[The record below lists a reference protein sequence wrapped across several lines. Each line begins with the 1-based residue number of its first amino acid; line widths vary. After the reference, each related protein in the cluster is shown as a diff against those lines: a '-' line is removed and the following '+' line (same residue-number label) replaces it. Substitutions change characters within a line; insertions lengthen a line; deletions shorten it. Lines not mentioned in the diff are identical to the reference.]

1 MNITRAFT
9 WLGLIF
15 VLLAVLAV
23 MKGMFWLSIGLLVGV
38 VVAGI
43 LLTMWNAWR

>member
-23 MKGMFWLSIGLLVGV
+23 MKGMFWLSISLLVGV
-38 VVAGI
+38 VVTGI
-43 LLTMWNAWR
+43 GLAMWNAWR